1 MRPARVLVLFSRSL
15 MLLGLLRWL
24 TDQESIDAEGL
35 DREALGARE
44 SVIRFRPDVIIVDED
59 DFSATSGLTVENLM
73 ESNPEARVVK
83 VNANSNLIHIVQQQ
97 EVAVAGVEDLL
108 RLITSG

>member
-15 MLLGLLRWL
+15 MMLGILRWL
-24 TDQESIDAEGL
+24 MDQESIDAEGR
-35 DREALGARE
+35 DREASGVRE
-44 SVIRFRPDVIIVDED
+44 SVVRFGPDVIIVDED
-59 DFSATSGLTVENLM
+59 DIDVNGILTTTELM
-73 ESNPEARVVK
+73 QYCPEAKIVRIDPS
-83 VNANSNLIHIVQQQ
+83 SNLIRIVQQQ

>member
-35 DREALGARE
+35 DREAIGVRE

-59 DFSATSGLTVENLM
+59 DFSATNGLTLEDLM
-73 ESNPEARVVK
+73 EGSPDARVVK
-83 VNANSNLIHIVQQQ
+83 VNVSTNLIHIVQQQ

-108 RLITSG
+108 RLITSV